1 MSDALLD
8 VDAASAILGVP
19 EGTLRIWRYRG
30 EGPVSF
36 KVGRAVRYRRE
47 KVERWLQEART
58 GRGDAA

>member
-8 VDAASAILGVP
+8 VDAASAIRGVP
-19 EGTLRIWRYRG
+19 EGTLRNYRG

-47 KVERWLQEART
+47 ELERWLQEART
-58 GRGDAA
+58 GRCDAA